1 MLIGGFVERRVAAW
15 GEAELA
21 WAEALLEEADVDV
34 MAWAIGK
41 AQPPARLDG
50 PLMDQ
55 LRRLDFITVAQ

>member
-1 MLIGGFVERRVAAW
+1 
-15 GEAELA
+15 
-21 WAEALLEEADVDV
+21 